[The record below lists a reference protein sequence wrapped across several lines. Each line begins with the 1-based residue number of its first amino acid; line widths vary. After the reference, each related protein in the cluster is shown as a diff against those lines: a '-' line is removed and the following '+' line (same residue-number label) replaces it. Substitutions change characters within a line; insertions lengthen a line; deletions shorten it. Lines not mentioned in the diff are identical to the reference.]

1 MANRCVNKKYHY
13 LYKTTNLVN
22 GKYYYGMH
30 STNNLNDGYLGSGS
44 YLRNAIHKH
53 GKDNFKREIIEMF
66 DKREDLANAEKDK
79 SGASEEQKLAD
90 EKAAADLET
99 KRLADLETKRLAD
112 NEAFL

>member
-66 DKREDLANAEKDK
+66 ELSSEDFGDFEKK
-79 SGASEEQKLAD
+79 KISNGIYQKEQIRGILKED
-90 EKAAADLET
+90 G
-99 KRLADLETKRLAD
+99 
-112 NEAFL
+112 FIFV